1 MPKTIKQ
8 PKKTCSVLN
17 HDFKNLKR
25 YGRADWRCPK
35 CGINVMLLLVFAE
48 QSGIDL
54 TKEK

>member
-8 PKKTCSVLN
+8 PKKTCLALN